1 MDKSSQRKIIED
13 KIANLK
19 GNDFQDFCDRLFIT
33 LFPDDYTPVRAGG
46 PTGDLKN
53 DGYCP
58 KQSMYIAAHATRG
71 ETTAKIMNK
80 IESDLEGCIVK
91 HQGIKK
97 WIYITNDI
105 LIGSVQKFIED
116 QRLKH
121 PEVEIETWGPSIIAK
136 KILPLDKDII
146 NYITDIDIYTDIEQI
161 IELLK
166 PIVINKEDESKE
178 IASSIQSDNKIYIKP
193 TSVKVNK
200 LPKKNKSIDYQKLMT
215 LYSQGYSKK
224 NFVECKKILYSSSD
238 SEAVIQAHLML
249 ASWYEYS
256 PETVEDQN
264 TLLDI
269 GIASAHEQNALDVE
283 AILLATKGVNL
294 STQFVL
300 MDLEGWG
307 LVEMGNRIGFPLITP
322 EKHQEI
328 IQKLNILDAQFKK
341 LFKTATEK
349 SVESNNYLVIS
360 RVLSMLGSA
369 AGERAL
375 HFLTLKINDRAEI
388 EKKLCKGAFMC
399 SKGLLIKTQD
409 QGELALLMHNF
420 ANSLRNIG
428 ETEEALDLVV
438 KSIKIA
444 KKLNIPDF
452 IDKAEKLKDRIIH
465 PVEIPSIK

>member
-1 MDKSSQRKIIED
+1 MAYRLSDVIK
-13 KIANLK
+13 NLL
-19 GNDFQDFCDRLFIT
+19 QDTNI
-33 LFPDDYTPVRAGG
+33 
-46 PTGDLKN
+46 
-53 DGYCP
+53 
-58 KQSMYIAAHATRG
+58 S
-71 ETTAKIMNK
+71 AKIELAMVEQVWSATVGK
-80 IESDLEGCIVK
+80 IVSDNTK
-91 HQGIKK
+91 
-97 WIYITNDI
+97 ITK
-105 LIGSVQKFIED
+105 LIGNILTVKTDGPAWRNELTMQK
-116 QRLKH
+116 
-121 PEVEIETWGPSIIAK
+121 
-136 KILPLDKDII
+136 
-146 NYITDIDIYTDIEQI
+146 
-161 IELLK
+161 
-166 PIVINKEDESKE
+166 
-178 IASSIQSDNKIYIKP
+178 
-193 TSVKVNK
+193 
-200 LPKKNKSIDYQKLMT
+200 
-215 LYSQGYSKK
+215 
-224 NFVECKKILYSSSD
+224 
-238 SEAVIQAHLML
+238 
-249 ASWYEYS
+249 
-256 PETVEDQN
+256 
-264 TLLDI
+264 
-269 GIASAHEQNALDVE
+269 
-283 AILLATKGVNL
+283 
-294 STQFVL
+294 
-300 MDLEGWG
+300 
-307 LVEMGNRIGFPLITP
+307 
-322 EKHQEI
+322 QEI